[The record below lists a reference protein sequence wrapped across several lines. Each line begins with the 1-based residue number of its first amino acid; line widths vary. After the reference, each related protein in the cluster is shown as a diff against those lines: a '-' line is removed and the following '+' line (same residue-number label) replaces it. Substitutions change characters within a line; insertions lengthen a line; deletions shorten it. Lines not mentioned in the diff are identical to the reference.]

1 MARLGDKTFEQAAGF
16 LRIREGDNPLDGSS
30 VHPEAYPVV
39 ERILSSQQKQL
50 NQVVGDVSFLRSL
63 NPADYTDEKFGVPT
77 VKDILAELAKPGRDP
92 RPEFKTA
99 EFQDGVEELKDLKPG
114 MVLEGVVTNVTNF
127 GVFVDVGVHQDGL
140 VHISAMSDKFIKDPR
155 ELVKAG
161 DVVKVKVMELD
172 LDRKRVGLSMRLSDE
187 PGKQPER
194 GARAPGGA
202 RNERGGRPGQGK
214 ARPQRQ
220 DSGQPVANNAFAA
233 AFAKAR
239 KDS

>member
-1 MARLGDKTFEQAAGF
+1 VEQ
-16 LRIREGDNPLDGSS
+16 
-30 VHPEAYPVV
+30 
-39 ERILSSQQKQL
+39 
-50 NQVVGDVSFLRSL
+50 
-63 NPADYTDEKFGVPT
+63 
-77 VKDILAELAKPGRDP
+77 
-92 RPEFKTA
+92 
-99 EFQDGVEELKDLKPG
+99 LKDLRPG

-172 LDRKRVGLSMRLSDE
+172 LERKRVGLSMRLSDE

-194 GARAPGGA
+194 GARPAGGA
-202 RNERGGRPGQGK
+202 RNARGGRPGQGK
-214 ARPQRQ
+214 AKPQRES
-220 DSGQPVANNAFAA
+220 SGAPLANNAFAA